1 MANVLNLALKKDVF
15 DELTNFRTNEI
26 PIKRNDWWKKR
37 LSDPDTGRFKNFDTA
52 SVSCGSSDKYD
63 YQIDHIE
70 TRGDFYIVVVVLPEI
85 DEPKTQ
91 NYPQDF
97 PLGSDNDGNLIYDI
111 NPETETPEPEDETI
125 DSGDSDFEG
134 EIIEPETIEPEVL
147 EPVTVNPVVV
157 DTVGNVVT
165 TNKKYILTPEQKEA
179 IIKKYIAKVQ
189 NETEKSQTVDVKENT
204 MKVINSFCKQKDVFV
219 VNMPFVTIRN
229 NGQIIGYHGGRRL
242 IADRDSDVRI
252 DFKKY
257 ELTKYSNVS
266 DEEFVIT
273 VNKFL
278 DNLLKNSYVFIN
290 QNYCGFETATTGE
303 LILKI
308 AAVAKKKY
316 MFRR

>member
-15 DELTNFRTNEI
+15 DELTSFRTNEI

-97 PLGSDNDGNLIYDI
+97 PLGSDNDGNTVYDI
-111 NPETETPEPEDETI
+111 NPETETPEPEDETV
-125 DSGDSDFEG
+125 DLGDSELDEDV
-134 EIIEPETIEPEVL
+134 EDEVIEPEVL